1 MDNFFEPPLIGACIF
16 GQSGGPT
23 AVINA
28 SAYGVI
34 RTALDSDVITNVYGA
49 AYGLKGVLNDELYD
63 MAEEEDYELK
73 LLLNTPSS
81 ELGSC
86 RYKIADPEVDDTDY
100 IRILEIF
107 KKYDIRY
114 FFYNGGNDS
123 MDTCNKISRY
133 MEKVGYECRVMGV
146 PKTIDNDLFGT
157 DHCPGYGSAAKFIA
171 TSCMEVGK
179 DTDVYNTD
187 MVTVIE
193 IMGRHAGWLTA
204 SAALATEYGN
214 GCGPDLIYLPERDF
228 DLDQFTEDVT
238 KIMKQKRNVLVAVSE
253 GLHYADGSFVSE
265 AKTSGT
271 DGFGHAQLGGLAV
284 KLANYLKERMGLKK
298 VRGIELSL
306 LQRSAAHIAS
316 AVDIDEAYSVG
327 KYAVEA
333 AINGATGQMV
343 ALERED
349 NQGLYSCKPTLLSLS
364 SVANYEKKVP
374 LEWITRDGNYVTNE
388 FINYVLPLIQGEP
401 RIPQSN
407 SLPRYARLK
416 KVKAKPCEKE
426 ATE

>member
-49 AYGLKGVLNDELYD
+49 AYGIKGVLNDELYD

-100 IRILEIF
+100 KRILEIF
-107 KKYDIRY
+107 KKYDVRY

-193 IMGRHAGWLTA
+193 IMGRHAGWLRPNTETA
-204 SAALATEYGN
+204 AVRIL
-214 GCGPDLIYLPERDF
+214 
-228 DLDQFTEDVT
+228 FTFP
-238 KIMKQKRNVLVAVSE
+238 SE
-253 GLHYADGSFVSE
+253 TLTL
-265 AKTSGT
+265 TSSR
-271 DGFGHAQLGGLAV
+271 
-284 KLANYLKERMGLKK
+284 KM
-298 VRGIELSL
+298 SP
-306 LQRSAAHIAS
+306 RS
-316 AVDIDEAYSVG
+316 
-327 KYAVEA
+327 
-333 AINGATGQMV
+333 
-343 ALERED
+343 
-349 NQGLYSCKPTLLSLS
+349 
-364 SVANYEKKVP
+364 
-374 LEWITRDGNYVTNE
+374 
-388 FINYVLPLIQGEP
+388 
-401 RIPQSN
+401 
-407 SLPRYARLK
+407 
-416 KVKAKPCEKE
+416 
-426 ATE
+426 

>member
-49 AYGLKGVLNDELYD
+49 AYGIKGVLNDELYD

-100 IRILEIF
+100 KRILEIF
-107 KKYDIRY
+107 KKYDVRY

-214 GCGPDLIYLPERDF
+214 GCGTDELSCRNVVCRLNNGDVRNGAQNAQILYRLMACAVICRGNAAVRAC
-228 DLDQFTEDVT
+228 DLDIE
-238 KIMKQKRNVLVAVSE
+238 IGVA
-253 GLHYADGSFVSE
+253 H
-265 AKTSGT
+265 
-271 DGFGHAQLGGLAV
+271 
-284 KLANYLKERMGLKK
+284 
-298 VRGIELSL
+298 
-306 LQRSAAHIAS
+306 
-316 AVDIDEAYSVG
+316 
-327 KYAVEA
+327 
-333 AINGATGQMV
+333 
-343 ALERED
+343 
-349 NQGLYSCKPTLLSLS
+349 LLSDHFAHS
-364 SVANYEKKVP
+364 QRAEHRIGHDK
-374 LEWITRDGNYVTNE
+374 RDLAG
-388 FINYVLPLIQGEP
+388 
-401 RIPQSN
+401 
-407 SLPRYARLK
+407 
-416 KVKAKPCEKE
+416 
-426 ATE
+426 

>member
-49 AYGLKGVLNDELYD
+49 AYGIKGVLNDELYD

-100 IRILEIF
+100 KRILEIF

-171 TSCMEVGK
+171 SCMEVGK

-426 ATE
+426 AAE